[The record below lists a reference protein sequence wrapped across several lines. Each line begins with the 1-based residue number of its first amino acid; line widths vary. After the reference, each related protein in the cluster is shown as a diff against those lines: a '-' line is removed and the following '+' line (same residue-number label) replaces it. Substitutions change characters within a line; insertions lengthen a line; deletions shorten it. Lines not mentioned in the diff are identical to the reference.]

1 MGFVSW
7 IVWGLFVG
15 AFARLLVP
23 GRQPIGCVW
32 TILLGIGGSVVGG
45 IIATKLLKIG
55 DTGSFD
61 LGSFAFAVVV
71 SALALLIFERVSASR
86 AARRPPPPPR
96 SPYL

>member
-1 MGFVSW
+1 VHGGFISW

-32 TILLGIGGSVVGG
+32 TILLGVGGSVLGG

-55 DTGSFD
+55 NTNNFD
-61 LGSFAFAVVV
+61 FGSFAFAVLV
-71 SALALLIFERVSASR
+71 SALLLVIFERVSAHQAR
-86 AARRPPPPPR
+86 RRPPDR
-96 SPYL
+96 GAF